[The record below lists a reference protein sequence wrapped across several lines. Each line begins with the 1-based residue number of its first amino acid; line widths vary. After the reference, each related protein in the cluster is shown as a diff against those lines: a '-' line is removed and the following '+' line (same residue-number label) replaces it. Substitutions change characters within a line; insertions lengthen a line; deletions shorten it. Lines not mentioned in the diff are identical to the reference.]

1 MANQENLMNIHQS
14 ALIIPLVLAVSI
26 VGAHDGLHGPVMQ
39 YDVDRN
45 DQLSLSEYVA
55 YIEATDGQTKT
66 GAEDAFTA
74 LDTDHNGYLSNAEF
88 ILSL

>member
-1 MANQENLMNIHQS
+1 MNIYQ
-14 ALIIPLVLAVSI
+14 ATLIIPLVLATLI
-26 VGAHDGLHGPVMQ
+26 VRAHDGLHGPVVQ

-45 DQLSLSEYVA
+45 DQLSLSEYTA

-66 GAEDAFTA
+66 EVESAFTT
-74 LDTDHNGYLSNAEF
+74 LDTDNSGYLSNAEF